1 LQLTVSQILVRE
13 NVTLAGSPA
22 FLKLA
27 RSDGNSSCNGNA
39 SSDDQLLFLGQ
50 VNPDQALDLLVDLPL
65 DTVALCYE
73 IFTPLDDTL
82 FGEITL

>member
-1 LQLTVSQILVRE
+1 MSQILARE
-13 NVTLAGSPA
+13 NVTFAGSPV
-22 FLKLA
+22 FLKLT
-27 RSDGNSSCNGNA
+27 RSDGNSSCSGNA

-73 IFTPLDDTL
+73 IFSPLDDTL